1 MNAFYEFF
9 AGGGMVRAGLGSGWR
24 CLLANDSDPKK
35 AAAYRANWGD
45 GEMAVGDVRDISLD
59 DLPGRADLAWASFPY
74 QDLSLAG
81 AGAGLKGERSSAF
94 WPFADRLRELAEDGR
109 APAAVALENVT
120 GTLVSRGGRDFHAI
134 CGALNDLGYRCGAFV
149 ADAALFLP
157 QSRPRLF
164 VVAVRRD
171 LAVVGA
177 ASGPR
182 SFWHASTIRKAHA
195 ALPDEIARS
204 WIWWS
209 MPRPPERGTRLEDL
223 IDETSDE
230 AEWDTPAETDAL
242 LSMMS
247 RANLA
252 KVDAA
257 KAAGVRLAGGVYK
270 RTRCRRGIKV
280 QRAEV
285 RFDGVAGCL
294 RTPAGGSS
302 RQIVLV
308 VEGGGRIRSRLM
320 SARETARLMG
330 LPDNYVLPT
339 SRNEAYHLTGDGV
352 AVPVV
357 RYIARHVIEP
367 VLERNREC
375 SGAKPA
381 TS

>member
-1 MNAFYEFF
+1 M
-9 AGGGMVRAGLGSGWR
+9 
-24 CLLANDSDPKK
+24 
-35 AAAYRANWGD
+35 
-45 GEMAVGDVRDISLD
+45 
-59 DLPGRADLAWASFPY
+59 
-74 QDLSLAG
+74 
-81 AGAGLKGERSSAF
+81 
-94 WPFADRLRELAEDGR
+94 
-109 APAAVALENVT
+109 T
-120 GTLVSRGGRDFHAI
+120 GTLVSRGGRDFQAI
-134 CGALNDLGYRCGAFV
+134 CGELNDLGYRCGAFV

-177 ASGPR
+177 EGGPC
-182 SFWHASTIRKAHA
+182 SLWHATAIRKAHA

-209 MPRPPERGTRLEDL
+209 MPRPPERETRLEDM

-230 AEWDTPAETDAL
+230 AEWDAPAETVAL
-242 LSMMS
+242 LSIMS

-257 KAAGVRLAGGVYK
+257 KAAGVRVAGGVYK
-270 RTRCRRGIKV
+270 RTRSWRGIKV

-308 VEGGGRIRSRLM
+308 VDCGRIRSRLM

-330 LPDNYVLPT
+330 LPDSYVLPT

-367 VLERNREC
+367 ILERNREG

-381 TS
+381 TSWKNRSNQNCRRTLGSAAANGDMS